1 MPLPNPTNLSRFTN
15 LPRGPNM
22 HRASSD
28 PDPGSRIPDPGC
40 VWPPFVERMM
50 NPILAAGVL
59 IGLLCSA
66 WTFVMGF
73 TGWYKIPTLG
83 GVLFIT
89 GAMAIE
95 IAALIW
101 GLRRTASSRSYGGQ
115 ILAGTMM
122 AIVAGVIIIVSSLVF
137 TTVVF
142 PNYFADIEH
151 AYRTALQQQGK
162 TDAEIAAAI
171 RASAASAT
179 PMAQAMSGFIGTLV
193 TGIVA
198 SAIIG
203 LFVRRRLEPAIPAAP
218 R

>member
-1 MPLPNPTNLSRFTN
+1 
-15 LPRGPNM
+15 
-22 HRASSD
+22 
-28 PDPGSRIPDPGC
+28 
-40 VWPPFVERMM
+40 M
-50 NPILAAGVL
+50 NPILSAGVL

-73 TGWYKIPTLG
+73 TGWYKNPALAN
-83 GVLFIT
+83 VLFISV
-89 GAMAIE
+89 AMAIE
-95 IAALIW
+95 IVGLIW
-101 GLRRTASSRSYGGQ
+101 GLRRTAAQGRAYGGQ

-142 PNYFADIEH
+142 PNYFADVEQ
-151 AYRTALQQQGK
+151 AYRTALQGQGK
-162 TDAEIAAAI
+162 SDAEIVAAI
-171 RASAASAT
+171 QANAASAT

-198 SAIIG
+198 SAIIAV
-203 LFVRRRLEPAIPAAP
+203 FVRRRANSVALPATP

>member
-1 MPLPNPTNLSRFTN
+1 
-15 LPRGPNM
+15 
-22 HRASSD
+22 
-28 PDPGSRIPDPGC
+28 
-40 VWPPFVERMM
+40 M

-59 IGLLCSA
+59 IGFLCSA

-73 TGWYKIPTLG
+73 TGWYKNPALAN
-83 GVLFIT
+83 VLFISV
-89 GAMAIE
+89 AMTIE
-95 IAALIW
+95 IVGLIW
-101 GLRRTASSRSYGGQ
+101 GLRRTAQGRSYGGQ

-122 AIVAGVIIIVSSLVF
+122 AIVAGVIIIASSLLF

-142 PNYFADIEH
+142 PNYFADVEQ
-151 AYRTALQQQGK
+151 AYRSALQSQGK
-162 TDAEIAAAI
+162 SETEIAAAI
-171 RASAASAT
+171 QANAASAT

-203 LFVRRRLEPAIPAAP
+203 AFVRRDRVVLSATS